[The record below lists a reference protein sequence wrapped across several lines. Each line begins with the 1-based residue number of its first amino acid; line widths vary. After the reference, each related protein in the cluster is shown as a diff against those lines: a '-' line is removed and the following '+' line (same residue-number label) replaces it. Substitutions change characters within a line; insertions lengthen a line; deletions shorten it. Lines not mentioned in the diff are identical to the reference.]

1 MTYLTGF
8 HAIEE
13 RIKSGRPCGPLLVA
27 KAGPRAKE
35 IVTLAVNN
43 KIRLERTGTFDLDG
57 IAPDNRGIALQI
69 EDECGGAD
77 ISLENFLS
85 ALQNEDKP
93 RSNALV
99 LILDDITD
107 PHNYGAILRCCD
119 QFGVD
124 LVISRNRRNAKHAG
138 IISQT
143 SAGAVSWVAQA
154 ETPNL
159 ARAMDDLKEA
169 GFWIYGADM
178 KGESV
183 HTKDLSGKVALVMG
197 SEGGGISRLLRERCD
212 GFVSIP
218 SSGRIDSLNVSV
230 AAGIL
235 LYEVRRQ
242 RVNNS
247 KIGIHGKGYHL
258 DFHGLRI
265 RKKGYQA

>member
-13 RIKSGRPCGPLLVA
+13 RIKSGAPCGPLLVA

-57 IAPDNRGIALQI
+57 IAPDNRGIALQV
-69 EDECGGAD
+69 EDDGGSNSV
-77 ISLENFLS
+77 SLENFIATL
-85 ALQNEDKP
+85 ED
-93 RSNALV
+93 RRDALV
-99 LILDDITD
+99 LILDEITD

-124 LVISRNRRNAKHAG
+124 LVLGRNRRSAKHAEV
-138 IISQT
+138 ISKT
-143 SAGAVSWVAQA
+143 SSGAVSWVAQA

-159 ARAMDDLKEA
+159 VRAMEDLKTA

-178 KGESV
+178 EGDPIYK
-183 HTKDLSGKVALVMG
+183 KDLSGRIAFVLG
-197 SEGGGISRLLRERCD
+197 SEGGGISRLLREKCD
-212 GFVSIP
+212 GMVGIP
-218 SSGRIDSLNVSV
+218 SQGRIDSLNVSV
-230 AAGIL
+230 AAGVL

-242 RVNNS
+242 R
-247 KIGIHGKGYHL
+247 G
-258 DFHGLRI
+258 
-265 RKKGYQA
+265 